1 MSKIVIKNL
10 EKSFGEN
17 KVINNFNIDIK
28 DGEFI
33 VLVGPSGCGKSTL
46 LRMVSGLESIDQ
58 GEIFLDTK
66 LINNLIPSKREIA
79 MVFQSYALYPHMNVF
94 ENMSFGL
101 KMEKISKN
109 EINEKVNHAATTL
122 QIEDLL
128 DRKPKQLSGGQRQR
142 VAIGRA
148 ITRNP
153 KVFLFDEPLSNLDA
167 ALRSEMRVEISK
179 LHKKLNSNIIYVTH
193 DQVEAMTL
201 ADRVVVMNNGKI
213 QQIGSPKEIYNR
225 PFNTFVASFIGS
237 PPMNLIPIS
246 RNSENKTKTI
256 SFDETITL
264 CNSFMELDKRNLII
278 FPEGSRGKPNVMKSF
293 RKGAARFSLALN
305 KPIVPIYID
314 GSSKSWPKGKIFMR
328 PCKITINILEP
339 IDPND
344 YISNQ
349 NDNVL
354 NAKQLTTA
362 LEEKFMKEITVE
374 GAQLALEI
382 GPILLKELKKNEF
395 PLMFNILET
404 ICNNKKLSINW

>member
-46 LRMVSGLESIDQ
+46 LRMVSGLERIDQ

-179 LHKKLNSNIIYVTH
+179 LHKKLKTNIIYVTH
-193 DQVEAMTL
+193 DQIEAMTL
-201 ADRVVVMNNGKI
+201 ADRIVVLNKGIIEQFGTPNEIYTDPNNI
-213 QQIGSPKEIYNR
+213 FVAEFIGSPKMNIVKINKEQIINSNTIELFKNKITFENFDFKDEIYLGIR
-225 PFNTFVASFIGS
+225 PEDISIKNDREIKLDVKVDLIE
-237 PPMNLIPIS
+237 NLGFEKIIYAKLS
-246 RNSENKTKTI
+246 DTQIIIKSSEDINNQSLKI
-256 SFDETITL
+256 SF
-264 CNSFMELDKRNLII
+264 SKDKVL
-278 FPEGSRGKPNVMKSF
+278 FFDK
-293 RKGAARFSLALN
+293 N
-305 KPIVPIYID
+305 KNRI
-314 GSSKSWPKGKIFMR
+314 R
-328 PCKITINILEP
+328 
-339 IDPND
+339 
-344 YISNQ
+344 
-349 NDNVL
+349 
-354 NAKQLTTA
+354 
-362 LEEKFMKEITVE
+362 
-374 GAQLALEI
+374 
-382 GPILLKELKKNEF
+382 
-395 PLMFNILET
+395 
-404 ICNNKKLSINW
+404 